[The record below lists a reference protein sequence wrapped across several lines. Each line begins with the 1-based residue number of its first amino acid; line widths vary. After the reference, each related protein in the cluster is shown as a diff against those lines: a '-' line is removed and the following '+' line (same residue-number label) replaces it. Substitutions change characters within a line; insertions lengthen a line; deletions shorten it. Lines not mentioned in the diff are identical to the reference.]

1 MSQSFHQIWLHFVW
15 ATKNRSNFI
24 NSNLKKELVS
34 HIKAY
39 GKQNDIYV
47 EMVNGSS
54 DHVHLLVKMKPTQS
68 PSQIANLLKGESSNW
83 INQNNFLKIKFSWQN
98 GYGVFSVSDSQLN
111 KIRSYILNQENHH
124 QKMTYL
130 KEVDKFVKAYGIKI
144 QTL

>member
-1 MSQSFHQIWLHFVW
+1 MSQSFHQIWLHFIW

-34 HIKAY
+34 HIRAY
-39 GKQNDIYV
+39 GKQNDIFV

-130 KEVDKFVKAYGIKI
+130 EEVDKFVKAYGVKI
-144 QTL
+144 QTS